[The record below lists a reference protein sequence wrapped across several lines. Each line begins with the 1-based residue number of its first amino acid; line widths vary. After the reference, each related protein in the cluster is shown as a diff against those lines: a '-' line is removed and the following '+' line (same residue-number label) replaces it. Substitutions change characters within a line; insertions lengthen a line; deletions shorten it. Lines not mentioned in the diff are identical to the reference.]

1 MLHKFQQAYHIP
13 GTLGAD
19 VAIRLTPSSNCTL
32 HHVSAVASND
42 SDATLKIGTSAD
54 DDGFLTA
61 AAIGD
66 SGTPVEFERAD
77 FDGALLASAGREF
90 PRISTGTVVSLD
102 LDHDGAAGT
111 AAADVTIVLTFAEG

>member
-1 MLHKFQQAYHIP
+1 MLRKFQQAYHIP

-19 VAIRLTPSSNCTL
+19 VAIKLTAPSDCTL
-32 HHVSAVASND
+32 RHVSAVASNN

-61 AAIGD
+61 AVIGD
-66 SGTPVEFERAD
+66 SGTPVEFELAD
-77 FDGALLASAGREF
+77 FDGALLTEAGKDF
-90 PRISTGTVVSLD
+90 PRISDGDVVTLD
-102 LDHDGAAGT
+102 LDHDGAGGT